1 MMNNCDGILKI
12 KGIRRE
18 AGQRESLP
26 DEVHEQ
32 EADARFLRKGEGLH
46 LFYRE
51 EAGEGNFWQTRLSVK
66 DKEVILRRTV
76 PGTGAAPTV
85 LHFREGETRVCDYPT
100 VAGLMKLETRTRSV
114 LLTESD
120 HSLSLKMEYSLFLHG
135 ERLSDH
141 ELTVDFSDIN
151 I

>member
-1 MMNNCDGILKI
+1 MMNNCEGILKI
-12 KGIRRE
+12 RGIRRE
-18 AGQRESLP
+18 PGQHGQTESLP
-26 DEVHEQ
+26 DDIHEQ
-32 EADARFLRKGEGLH
+32 ETGARFLRKDGNLH

-51 EAGEGNFWQTRLSVK
+51 ETGEGTFCRSRLSIK

-76 PGTGAAPTV
+76 PGAGSVPTV
-85 LHFREGETRVCDYPT
+85 LHFREGEARVCDYPT
-100 VAGLMKLETRTRSV
+100 VAGLMKLETRTRSL

-141 ELTVDFSDIN
+141 ELTVDFSD
-151 I
+151 